1 MGWDLPS
8 AHARAAVASRFSHLV
23 REEGYLGRFVGWMSA
38 RMNELKQYKSRA
50 LLFSTPNLILFC

>member
-1 MGWDLPS
+1 MGWDLPP
-8 AHARAAVASRFSHLV
+8 AHSRAAVASRFSHPV